1 VKSST
6 TRSTTVML
14 VDDHAVVRTGFRLL
28 LQAAEDIDVIA
39 EADSGEQACSR
50 YPECRPDVVVMDLAM
65 AGIGGIEAVKRIIA
79 HDAAARILALS
90 AHADASHPKRV
101 LQAGALGYLS
111 KRSAP
116 ETLIEAIRTVAAR
129 RMYIDASIAQL
140 MAVQDVTG
148 ERNPVEQLSAREF
161 EVFVLLA
168 RGVSVNQIAETLHL
182 SPSTIGTHLY
192 NIKHK
197 LAVSNQSELT
207 LIAVRQGLI
216 ET

>member
-1 VKSST
+1 MKTPKATS
-6 TRSTTVML
+6 VML

-50 YPECRPDVVVMDLAM
+50 YAERHPDVVVMDLAM

-79 HDAAARILALS
+79 HDADARILALS
-90 AHADASHPKRV
+90 AHADASHPRRV

-116 ETLIEAIRTVAAR
+116 ETLIEAIRTVAAG
-129 RMYIDASIAQL
+129 RMYIDAAIAQL
-140 MAVQDVTG
+140 MAVQEVSG
-148 ERNPVEQLSAREF
+148 EKNPVEQLSAREF

-168 RGVSVNQIAETLHL
+168 RGTSVNQIAETLHL

-192 NIKHK
+192 NIKQK
-197 LAVSNQSELT
+197 LEVDTQSELT
-207 LIAVRQGLI
+207 LIAIRHGLI
-216 ET
+216 EA

>member
-1 VKSST
+1 
-6 TRSTTVML
+6 ML

-111 KRSAP
+111 KRSAS

-168 RGVSVNQIAETLHL
+168 RGASVNQIAETLHL